1 MRPPS
6 DIRAMLR
13 PASVP
18 RERIAAALRCLI
30 LITVFVMARLQPE
43 SRSAT
48 FDAVVIAGAVY
59 VLLTTFIPWGRWET
73 RRTTLGMLAV
83 DTLLI
88 TALIYTQS
96 GVRSEYYLL
105 YYLPILHASV
115 RLKLRD
121 AAGTCVLAAVSYLLV
136 GILERP
142 DATVTTS
149 VISRVLTFSVSAAL
163 LAAFFILLSRERQA
177 FDRLTKTYEHAIRAK
192 SEFLSQVS
200 HEFRTPLTAI
210 VGFSQLLHEHEKE
223 LDPNRQHEYLTVIRE
238 QSQQLARMIE
248 DMLDITRIDD
258 GRLEL
263 RPAPHKVG
271 EVVDSSLMLLDN
283 ASQRERVVVS
293 VDAGTP
299 LIEVDR
305 GEMEQ
310 ALSRLIYAAL
320 TGVDEDVNVSVHA
333 APADDRKDE
342 VKITVRAQGLDV
354 GEQDMAVVFG
364 PSAAVLTERPSSG
377 RALGLAVAR
386 ALVEMHGGRI
396 WVAEDDPGAGAIS
409 AVVPR
414 YQAKEGAPNVIVDSG
429 IPGEQGTETDVEAE
443 GVDSG
448 RRPVRSEAG
457 SRQPEPLG

>member
-1 MRPPS
+1 MRPRS

-13 PASVP
+13 PARVP

-30 LITVFVMARLQPE
+30 LITVFVMARLQDE
-43 SRSAT
+43 SRSSA
-48 FDAVVIAGAVY
+48 FDSVLIAGAVY
-59 VLLTTFIPWGRWET
+59 ALLTTVIPWGRWEP

-83 DTLLI
+83 DVILI

-115 RLKLRD
+115 RLNLRD
-121 AAGTCVLAAVSYLLV
+121 AAGTCVLAGASYLLV

-142 DATVTTS
+142 DATVTTT
-149 VISRVLTFSVSAAL
+149 VISRVLAFSTSAAL
-163 LAAFFILLSRERQA
+163 LAGFFTLLSRERQA
-177 FDRLTKTYEHAIRAK
+177 FDQLTRRYENATKAK

-223 LDPNRQHEYLTVIRE
+223 LDPSRQQEYLTVIRE

-258 GRLEL
+258 GRLQLQPE
-263 RPAPHKVG
+263 AHKVA
-271 EVVDSSLMLLDN
+271 EVLDSALMLLDN
-283 ASQRERVVVS
+283 SAQRERVAVS
-293 VDAGTP
+293 VETATP
-299 LIEVDR
+299 LVSVDR

-310 ALSRLIYAAL
+310 ALSRIIYGAL
-320 TGVDEDVNVSVHA
+320 TGIDDDADVTVHA
-333 APADDRKDE
+333 GPSAEESDE
-342 VKITVRAQGLDV
+342 VQIAVRAQGLDV
-354 GEQDMAVVFG
+354 AEEDMALVFG

-386 ALVEMHGGRI
+386 ALIEMHGGRV
-396 WVAEDDPGAGAIS
+396 WVADDDAGSAAIS
-409 AVVPR
+409 MTVPKHKP
-414 YQAKEGAPNVIVDSG
+414 KEGAPNVIMDSG
-429 IPGEQGTETDVEAE
+429 VSEDQGAEIDVEAE
-443 GVDSG
+443 SDHRG
-448 RRPVRSEAG
+448 RRPVRTEAG
-457 SRQPEPLG
+457 AGQPEPLG